1 MAGVVESPPITG
13 QTPVQGLLGTT
24 VFSGD
29 QDRSILTIDGI
40 GGGKTLSGY
49 KASTSLIGALRAGI
63 PAQLFS
69 TWSGN
74 QEHAFHEGGNSNFKL
89 KYKSRQTNFIQ
100 TELGLKVAYP
110 FAVSKTEQIPSLRL
124 AWLGDWDMNNE
135 GPISFLHKRLNWIH
149 IKAIKMVRLLK
160 LALTTPLPTLVLGA

>member
-1 MAGVVESPPITG
+1 MNTVDNAYSGSGTWRPNGWGGGVTAHYWKDSYY
-13 QTPVQGLLGTT
+13 VQGLLGTT

-29 QDRSILTIDGI
+29 QDRSILTIDGL

-49 KASTSLIGALRAGI
+49 KASTSLVGALRAGI
-63 PAQLFS
+63 PAQLGDITVEPHVQA

-100 TELGLKVAYP
+100 TEARPQSCLSICCQRL
-110 FAVSKTEQIPSLRL
+110 SLIPAR
-124 AWLGDWDMNNE
+124 AG
-135 GPISFLHKRLNWIH
+135 I
-149 IKAIKMVRLLK
+149 
-160 LALTTPLPTLVLGA
+160 